1 MFFSTYLASLIQ
13 QLRITVLEKNDQS
26 QDRELAMEK
35 EIKDIQTTLIDF
47 THKPELGILYIVNG
61 LLACINL
68 LILFGLYS
76 LKQYL
81 GKMYLKNT
89 LSHYRAFDDQSRQVE
104 PQGKKVPLIKTNK
117 RVVTVS
123 ESQL

>member
-1 MFFSTYLASLIQ
+1 MA
-13 QLRITVLEKNDQS
+13 
-26 QDRELAMEK
+26 K
-35 EIKDIQTTLIDF
+35 EIKAIQNILTDF
-47 THKPELGILYIVNG
+47 THKPELGILYIVNA
-61 LLACINL
+61 LLACFNI

-89 LSHYRAFDDQSRQVE
+89 LSHYRAFDDQVKA
-104 PQGKKVPLIKTNK
+104 PQGKQDLLLRGNK
-117 RVVTVS
+117 RVGSVS